1 MGYSDFGFKLGI
13 EGEKQ
18 FKEALKEINQNFK
31 ILKSEMN
38 LVTSEFDK
46 NDRSVEALTARNR
59 VLARE
64 MDEQRN
70 KISALEEALKNAAS
84 SFGETDKRTQA
95 WQLQLNNAKAELNG
109 MDRELKQNE
118 KSIDSV
124 GDEFSQSARQADD
137 FDKELKQSAD
147 TADKADGKF
156 SSLSST
162 LGKVGKGLGAGIG
175 AVGAGVAAIGAAVG
189 AAGKKLGEFTVQAAA
204 YADDV
209 MTQSKVTGMSTESL
223 QAYKYAAELIDT
235 PLENVTKT
243 MAKNIKSMD
252 SARKGTGAAAEAYA
266 KLGIATTNADGS
278 LRDGQTVYWEAI
290 DALGKISDTTT
301 RDATA
306 MAIFG
311 KSAQELNPLIEQGS
325 AGFKKLTDEAVNM
338 GAVMSDE
345 QLLRLG
351 AFDDSVQRLKSGA
364 TAAKNALGTVLLPQ
378 LQELA
383 DGGTGLLGKFASGM
397 NAANGDFSK
406 MADVIG
412 ETVGGFADLIIQQLP
427 KFVEVGLNIVQ
438 ALLKAILDNLPM
450 IIQSALT
457 IVSTL
462 LQGLISA
469 LPQITQGA
477 IQLLMGLVNALLD
490 NLPAILQAALTLVI
504 TLAQGIAQSLPEL
517 IPKIVETVVFMVTTL
532 LDNIDLLID
541 AALQL
546 IMGLAQG
553 LIIALPKLIEKIPVI
568 IDKLISA
575 IVNNLPLILEM
586 GVKLVIELALGLIK
600 AIPSLL
606 EAIPK
611 IIWSLIKGIGSYYAN
626 IAEAG
631 GNMLKSIWNG
641 FKSLIPW
648 YWGVLSDF
656 WGSVFRKIRE
666 FASMDKLKEIGK
678 NMIIGLWNGIKD
690 MTAWILDKIR
700 GFGDSVMNG
709 LKKIFGI
716 SSPSAR
722 FRDEIGKN
730 LALGLG
736 EGFTAS
742 MTKVAKE
749 MQNAIPGNFET
760 ELSLK
765 SRWNA
770 GSREPGGVDTAGGG
784 IVIQIDSF
792 VNNRAQ
798 DVAAFAQELEFYM
811 TNKNVLR
818 RGTT

>member
-1 MGYSDFGFKLGI
+1 MSDNFGLKLGI
-13 EGEKQ
+13 EGEKE
-18 FKEALKEINQNFK
+18 FKTALKDINRNFK
-31 ILKSEMN
+31 ILSSEMN

-46 NDRSVEALTARNR
+46 NDRSVQALTARNK
-59 VLARE
+59 VLGKE

-70 KISALEEALKNAAS
+70 KITTLESALRNAAD
-84 SFGETDKRTQA
+84 SFGETDKRTLA
-95 WQLQLNNAKAELNG
+95 WQMQLNNAKAELNG

-118 KSIDSV
+118 KAVDAL
-124 GDEFSQSARQADD
+124 GDEFNQTASQANG
-137 FDKELKQSAD
+137 FEKEIKQSAD
-147 TADKADGKF
+147 TADRAEGKF
-156 SSLSST
+156 NK
-162 LGKVGKGLGAGIG
+162 LGSAVKGIGKGIGIG
-175 AVGAGVAAIGAAVG
+175 MAGMGTAVVAIGAAVG
-189 AAGKKLGEFTVQAAA
+189 KAGKELAGFTVSAAQ

-209 MTQSKVTGMSTESL
+209 LTQSTVTGMSTQSL

-243 MAKNIKSMD
+243 MAKNIKSME

-290 DALGKISDTTT
+290 DALGKMKSETE
-301 RDATA
+301 RDSTA
-306 MAIFG
+306 MALFG
-311 KSAQELNPLIEQGS
+311 KSAQELNPLIAQGS
-325 AGFKKLTDEAVNM
+325 AGFKKLTDEAINM

-345 QLLRLG
+345 QLLKLG

-364 TAAKNALGTVLLPQ
+364 AAAKNALGTVLLPQ

-406 MADVIG
+406 MAVVIG
-412 ETVGGFADLIIQQLP
+412 DTVGGFADLIIKQLP
-427 KFVEVGLNIVQ
+427 KFVEVGLNIIQ
-438 ALLKAILDNLPM
+438 ALMKAILDNLPM
-450 IIQSALT
+450 IIDSALNIT
-457 IVSTL
+457 NTL
-462 LQGLISA
+462 TQGLINS
-469 LPQITQGA
+469 LPQITAGA
-477 IQLLMGLVNALLD
+477 IQLLMGLVNAILD
-490 NLPAILQAALTLVI
+490 NLPTILQAALTLVI
-504 TLAQGIAQSLPEL
+504 TLAQGIATSLPVL

-541 AALQL
+541 ASLQL

-553 LIIALPKLIEKIPVI
+553 LILALPQLIEKIPII
-568 IDKLISA
+568 IDKMISA

-600 AIPSLL
+600 AIPSLI
-606 EAIPK
+606 EAIPQ
-611 IIWSLIKGIGSYYAN
+611 IIWSLITGIGSYMSN

-631 GNMLKSIWNG
+631 GNMLKAIWSG
-641 FKSLIPW
+641 FKNLISW

-656 WGSVFRKIRE
+656 WGSVFEKIKE
-666 FASMDKLKEIGK
+666 FASMEKIKEVGK
-678 NMIIGLWNGIKD
+678 NLIIGLWNGIKD

-700 GFGDSVMNG
+700 GFGDSVMSG

-716 SSPSAR
+716 NSPSVR

-736 EGFTAS
+736 EGFISS
-742 MTKVAKE
+742 MTKVSKD
-749 MQNAIPGNFET
+749 MQKSIPGSFET
-760 ELSLK
+760 DISLK
-765 SRWNA
+765 SKMSAGNEAAENIGSA
-770 GSREPGGVDTAGGG
+770 GSG
-784 IVIQIDSF
+784 ITIKIDKF
-792 VNNRAQ
+792 VNNRTQ

-811 TNKNVLR
+811 TNKNVMR
-818 RGTT
+818 RGTA

>member
-1 MGYSDFGFKLGI
+1 MSSEFGFKLGI

-84 SFGETDKRTQA
+84 SFGENDKRTQA
-95 WQLQLNNAKAELNG
+95 WAVQLNNAKAELNG

-124 GDEFSQSARQADD
+124 GDEFSQSARQAND
-137 FDKELKQSAD
+137 FNKELKQSAD
-147 TADKADGKF
+147 TADKAEGRF
-156 SSLSST
+156 SSLSNT
-162 LGKVGKGLGAGIG
+162 LGRVGKGLGAGIG
-175 AVGAGVAAIGAAVG
+175 AIGAGVAAIGAAVG

-209 MTQSKVTGMSTESL
+209 LTQSTVTGMSTESL

-243 MAKNIKSMD
+243 MARNIKSME

-290 DALGKISDTTT
+290 DALGKMQSATE
-301 RDATA
+301 RDSTA
-306 MAIFG
+306 MLIFG
-311 KSAQELNPLIEQGS
+311 KSAQELNPLIQQGS
-325 AGFKKLTDEAVNM
+325 EGFKKLTDEAISM

-345 QLLRLG
+345 QLLKLG

-364 TAAKNALGTVLLPQ
+364 SAAKNALGTVLLPQ

-412 ETVGGFADLIIQQLP
+412 ETVGGFADLIIKQLP

-450 IIQSALT
+450 IIESALT
-457 IVSTL
+457 ITSTL
-462 LQGLISA
+462 LQGLVSA
-469 LPQITQGA
+469 LPRITQGA
-477 IQLLMGLVNALLD
+477 LQLLMGLVNALLD

-504 TLAQGIAQSLPEL
+504 TLAQGIAESLPVL

-553 LIIALPKLIEKIPVI
+553 LIIALPQLIEKIPII

-586 GVKLVIELALGLIK
+586 GIKLVIELALGLIK

-606 EAIPK
+606 EAVPK
-611 IIWSLIKGIGSYYAN
+611 IIWSLIKGIGSYMSN

-631 GNMLKSIWNG
+631 GNMLKAIWNG
-641 FKSLIPW
+641 FKSLISW

-678 NMIIGLWNGIKD
+678 NMITGLWNGIKD

-716 SSPSAR
+716 SSPSVR

-742 MTKVAKE
+742 MAKVSKE
-749 MQNAIPGNFET
+749 MQNAIPSSFET
-760 ELSLK
+760 DISLK

-770 GSREPGGVDTAGGG
+770 GSREPGGTDTAGGG

-811 TNKNVLR
+811 TKKNVLR

>member
-1 MGYSDFGFKLGI
+1 MSDNFGLKLGI
-13 EGEKQ
+13 EGEKE
-18 FKEALKEINQNFK
+18 FKTALKDINRNFK
-31 ILKSEMN
+31 ILNSEMN

-46 NDRSVEALTARNR
+46 NDRSVQALTAHNK
-59 VLARE
+59 VLGKE

-70 KISALEEALKNAAS
+70 KIATLESALRNAAD
-84 SFGETDKRTQA
+84 SFGETDKRTLA
-95 WQLQLNNAKAELNG
+95 WQMQLNNAKAELNG

-118 KSIDSV
+118 KAVDAL
-124 GDEFSQSARQADD
+124 GDEFNQTASQANG
-137 FDKELKQSAD
+137 FEKEIKQSAD
-147 TADKADGKF
+147 SADKAEGKF
-156 SSLSST
+156 NKLSSSVK
-162 LGKVGKGLGAGIG
+162 GIGKGIGIG
-175 AVGAGVAAIGAAVG
+175 MAGMGTAVVAIGAAVG
-189 AAGKKLGEFTVQAAA
+189 KAGKELAGFTVSAAQ

-209 MTQSKVTGMSTESL
+209 LTQSTVTGMSTQSL

-243 MAKNIKSMD
+243 MAKNIKSME

-290 DALGKISDTTT
+290 DALGKMKSETE
-301 RDATA
+301 RDSTA
-306 MAIFG
+306 MALFG

-345 QLLRLG
+345 QLLKLG

-364 TAAKNALGTVLLPQ
+364 SAAKNALGTVLLPQ

-412 ETVGGFADLIIQQLP
+412 ETVGGFADLIIKQLP

-450 IIQSALT
+450 IIESALT
-457 IVSTL
+457 ITNTL
-462 LQGLISA
+462 TQGLVSA
-469 LPQITQGA
+469 LPQLTQGA
-477 IQLLMGLVNALLD
+477 LQLLMGLVNALLD

-504 TLAQGIAQSLPEL
+504 TLAQGIADSLPVL

-553 LIIALPKLIEKIPVI
+553 LIIALPQLIEKIPII

-575 IVNNLPLILEM
+575 LVNNLPLILEM

-600 AIPSLL
+600 AIPSLI
-606 EAIPK
+606 EAVPK

-641 FKSLIPW
+641 FKSLISW

-656 WGSVFRKIRE
+656 WGSVFEKIRA
-666 FASMDKLKEIGK
+666 FASMDKIKDVGK
-678 NMIIGLWNGIKD
+678 NLIIGLWNGIKD

-736 EGFTAS
+736 EGFIAS
-742 MTKVAKE
+742 MAKVAGD
-749 MQNAIPGNFET
+749 MQKAIPGSFET

-765 SRWNA
+765 SKMSTGNEAAGNTGSA
-770 GSREPGGVDTAGGG
+770 GSG
-784 IVIQIDSF
+784 ITIRIDNF